1 MGRSTDISS
10 PRANDS
16 IGPHA
21 APATLYLA
29 ALFLSIA
36 FHASPGCQSQQP
48 LRTPETFD
56 DVYEQREALR
66 DSVITLTGRFMGWE
80 GTGCTF
86 PVYAARQATR
96 SDWIFRIGDTCLY
109 VTGGSPPDLSPM
121 ETTSSGTQITLEA
134 RIRPTSDGKLL
145 LEYVRS
151 RPMSQER

>member
-1 MGRSTDISS
+1 VGRSTDISS
-10 PRANDS
+10 PRKD
-16 IGPHA
+16 GPTEPHT

-48 LRTPETFD
+48 LRAPETFD

-66 DSVITLTGRFMGWE
+66 DSVITLAGRFMGWE
-80 GTGCTF
+80 GAGCVF
-86 PVYAARQATR
+86 PAYAARQATR

-121 ETTSSGTQITLEA
+121 DTTSPGKQITLEA
-134 RIRPTSDGKLL
+134 RIRSTADGKLL

-151 RPMSQER
+151 TPMSQER

>member
-10 PRANDS
+10 PRDNDP
-16 IGPHA
+16 IEPHTT
-21 APATLYLA
+21 PATLYLA
-29 ALFLSIA
+29 ALCLCIA
-36 FHASPGCQSQQP
+36 VHASPGCQSQQP
-48 LRTPETFD
+48 LRAPETFG

-96 SDWIFRIGDTCLY
+96 SDWIFSIGDTCLY

-121 ETTSSGTQITLEA
+121 EATSSGRPITLEA
-134 RIRPTSDGKLL
+134 RIRPSADGKLL

-151 RPMSQER
+151 TPMSQER